1 MTREEF
7 TSQFGMEP
15 ERAKEILEELRYIVN
30 REVHEVIAHAD
41 FYIDPEAYGYDGEL
55 MKEDEDD
62 DGYTCLYDYGRQSG
76 GAVKA
81 FMDLIS
87 FHTSHGGH
95 TSAIR
100 ACELMGIEWEGDR

>member
-1 MTREEF
+1 MTSEEF
-7 TSQFGMEP
+7 LSQFGMKP
-15 ERAKEILEELRYIVN
+15 ERAKEILEELRHIVN
-30 REVHEVIAHAD
+30 SEVHEVIAHAD

-55 MKEDEDD
+55 TKEDEDD
-62 DGYTCLYDYGRQSG
+62 DGYTCLYDYGKQSG

-100 ACELMGIEWEGDR
+100 ACELMGIEWDGDR